1 MIKKAWGTREH
12 DFPKLSDI
20 CRLSTSKE
28 VVEYMLENELIED
41 KSGQLCGKVHK
52 YPGSAMK
59 KPPCT
64 GQLKVEGPKLEN
76 MYFRC
81 NKKGCQHRT
90 GIFEGTMLHKLN
102 IPLPDLFQTLYL
114 VMLNI
119 PVRQYILFCIKLF
132 SITHHVISFTLYSK
146 NTYVPWCVMSQG
158 PWRNCNKLF

>member
-12 DFPKLSDI
+12 EFPKLTEI

-28 VVEYMLENELIED
+28 VVEYMLENELIEN
-41 KSGQLCGKVHK
+41 KSDQLCGKVQK

-64 GQLKVEGPKLEN
+64 GTLKLVGPYREN

-81 NKKGCQHRT
+81 NKEGCQHRT
-90 GIFEGTMLHKLN
+90 SIFENTLLHKVN

-114 VMLNI
+114 SMMNI
-119 PVRQYILFCIKLF
+119 PVSKYIIFCIILF
-132 SITHHVISFTLYSK
+132 
-146 NTYVPWCVMSQG
+146 
-158 PWRNCNKLF
+158 